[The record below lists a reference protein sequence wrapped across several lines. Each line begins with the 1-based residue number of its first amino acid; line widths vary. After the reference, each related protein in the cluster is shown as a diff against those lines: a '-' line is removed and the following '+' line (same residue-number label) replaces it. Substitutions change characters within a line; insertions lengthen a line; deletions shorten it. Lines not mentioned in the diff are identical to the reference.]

1 MTCFWVYLDFFKIAN
16 FGAMAV
22 YIEALP
28 TLRGKAAER
37 FEKLSE
43 ENTRRRAT
51 VCFSK
56 EAANS
61 NAILRKKSLKNMET
75 NGI

>member
-1 MTCFWVYLDFFKIAN
+1 MLWDLYNK
-16 FGAMAV
+16 FGNCIFGVMAV

-43 ENTRRRAT
+43 ENVRRRST

-61 NAILRKKSLKNMET
+61 NAILRKRLKNMET

>member
-1 MTCFWVYLDFFKIAN
+1 
-16 FGAMAV
+16 MAV

-43 ENTRRRAT
+43 ENIRRRAT
-51 VCFSK
+51 VCFSI

>member
-1 MTCFWVYLDFFKIAN
+1 MGLFRIIYLIAN
-16 FGAMAV
+16 FGVMAV

-28 TLRGKAAER
+28 TLRGKTAER
-37 FEKLSE
+37 FERISE
-43 ENTRRRAT
+43 ENIRRHAT
-51 VCFSK
+51 VSFSK

>member
-1 MTCFWVYLDFFKIAN
+1 MGLFRIIYLIVN
-16 FGAMAV
+16 FGVMAV

-28 TLRGKAAER
+28 TLRGKTAER
-37 FEKLSE
+37 FERISE
-43 ENTRRRAT
+43 ENIRRRAT
-51 VCFSK
+51 VSFSK

>member
-1 MTCFWVYLDFFKIAN
+1 
-16 FGAMAV
+16 MAV

-28 TLRGKAAER
+28 TLRGKTAER
-37 FEKLSE
+37 FERISE
-43 ENTRRRAT
+43 ENIRRRAT
-51 VCFSK
+51 DSFSK